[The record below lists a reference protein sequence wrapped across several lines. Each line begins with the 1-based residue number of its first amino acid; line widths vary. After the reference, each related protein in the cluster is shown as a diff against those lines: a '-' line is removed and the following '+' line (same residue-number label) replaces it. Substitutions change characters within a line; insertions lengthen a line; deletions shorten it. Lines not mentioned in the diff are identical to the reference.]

1 VARFH
6 NIYGPVGTF
15 DGGRE
20 KAPAAICRKVAL
32 AADGDQIEVWGDGA
46 QTRSFT
52 YVDDCVEG
60 IHRITASDHH
70 LPLNLGSDRLISVD
84 GLVELVAGIA
94 GKTIRVRHDTS
105 KPQGVRGRNSDNSK
119 LREVLGWEP
128 STSLEDGLARTY
140 QWIAAQVAGRG
151 SGGLKPS
158 PPVDRG

>member
-1 VARFH
+1 MARFH
-6 NIYGPVGTF
+6 NIYGPVGTY

-32 AADGDQIEVWGDGA
+32 VDDGDEIEVRGDGA

-60 IHRITASDHH
+60 IHRITSSDHH
-70 LPLNLGSDRLISVD
+70 QPLNLGTDRLVTVD
-84 GLVELVAGIA
+84 ELVQLVADAA

-105 KPQGVRGRNSDNSK
+105 KPQGVRGRNSDNTR

-128 STSLEDGLARTY
+128 QTSLEDGLARTY
-140 QWIAAQVAGRG
+140 RWIAAQLGRG
-151 SGGLKPS
+151 
-158 PPVDRG
+158 